1 MGNIRKHESTCR
13 YVHVVGE
20 NMKINI
26 AGTEID
32 TSDDTIT
39 WDPLLQEAVDHVKAN
54 ESSFT
59 EGESFQD
66 IQEVKERGS

>member
-1 MGNIRKHESTCR
+1 MIIKIMGIE
-13 YVHVVGE
+13 
-20 NMKINI
+20 IN
-26 AGTEID
+26 

-39 WDPLLQEAVDHVKAN
+39 WDPLLQEAVDHIKAN